1 MCSSPKSS
9 GSRRPRSAPSKSL
22 AESFSS
28 EQRARFTK
36 VANQA
41 EQRRAQRLATN
52 KRWKQAQ
59 ADKSNTLAINKTSEQ
74 NTSLFA
80 WVSQIFAH

>member
-22 AESFSS
+22 AENFSS
-28 EQRARFTK
+28 EQRARFTQ

-80 WVSQIFAH
+80 WMSQVFAH

>member
-28 EQRARFTK
+28 EQRARFTQ

-59 ADKSNTLAINKTSEQ
+59 ADKANTLESHKTSEQ
-74 NTSLFA
+74 SKSLFA
-80 WVSQIFAH
+80 WVSQVFAH

>member
-9 GSRRPRSAPSKSL
+9 GSRRPLSTSSKSL

-28 EQRARFTK
+28 DQRARFTQ

-41 EQRRAQRLATN
+41 EQRRAERLATN

-59 ADKSNTLAINKTSEQ
+59 AEKANTLANNKKSEQ
-74 NTSLFA
+74 STSLFA
-80 WVSQIFAH
+80 WVSQVFAH

>member
-28 EQRARFTK
+28 EQRARFTQ

-41 EQRRAQRLATN
+41 EQRRAQRVATN

-59 ADKSNTLAINKTSEQ
+59 ADKASTIKSNIKPEQ
-74 NTSLFA
+74 SKIPIVKKVL
-80 WVSQIFAH
+80 QIFS